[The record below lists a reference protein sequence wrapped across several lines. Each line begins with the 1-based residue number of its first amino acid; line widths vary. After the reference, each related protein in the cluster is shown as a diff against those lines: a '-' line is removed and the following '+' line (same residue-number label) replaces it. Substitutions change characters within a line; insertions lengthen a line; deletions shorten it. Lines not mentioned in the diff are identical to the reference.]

1 MAEGESV
8 PIDYQKIIDQ
18 TLTNGLGY
26 LPEVPHR
33 FGMPEL
39 IWRLGFM
46 NFRLR
51 RDKATMNAVGLI
63 GSLIDHAIQEGLEGE
78 MYFASRETFYPVLH
92 RFTER
97 VKELKQHDFE
107 SKGRY
112 TPNRLLVRE
121 VLDPNHKSDIV
132 PLPIVTFE
140 TADI

>member
-8 PIDYQKIIDQ
+8 PFDYQKIIDQ
-18 TLTNGLGY
+18 TVTNGLGY

-33 FGMPEL
+33 FGIPEL
-39 IWRLGFM
+39 MWRLGFM
-46 NFRLR
+46 DLR
-51 RDKATMNAVGLI
+51 FHRDKATMKAAGLI
-63 GSLIDHAIQEGLEGE
+63 GSLIDSATQEGLEGE

-112 TPNRLLVRE
+112 TPNKLLVGE
-121 VLDPNHKSDIV
+121 VLNPNYRSNLT

-140 TADI
+140 TVDI